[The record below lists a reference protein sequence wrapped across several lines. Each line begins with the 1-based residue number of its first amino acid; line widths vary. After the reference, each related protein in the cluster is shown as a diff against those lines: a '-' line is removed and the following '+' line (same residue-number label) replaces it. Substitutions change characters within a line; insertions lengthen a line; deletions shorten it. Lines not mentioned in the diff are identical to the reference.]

1 MLRTIALLLLLVGTS
16 ATDGSAHARLSEIG
30 KGLSS
35 ALSRIEPADDISNSG
50 RSPLQLDGSFCDYME
65 TQLSCL
71 AVSSANCASTTG
83 CTFESGEC
91 LAYYEFGSLLEDPN
105 LLEINQM
112 GISCGAKS
120 ANQCSADNTCDFDG
134 GCYLD
139 GAYFVFWTL
148 DKCPTTTM
156 ETAIVKYLVAEGI
169 TQAQMQEE
177 ANSHGYTIT
186 PEMQAEMD
194 AQGMASSAHA
204 AAPVMI
210 IISTIVASLVIFA

>member
-1 MLRTIALLLLLVGTS
+1 M
-16 ATDGSAHARLSEIG
+16 
-30 KGLSS
+30 
-35 ALSRIEPADDISNSG
+35 
-50 RSPLQLDGSFCDYME
+50 
-65 TQLSCL
+65 
-71 AVSSANCASTTG
+71 SSANCASTTG
-83 CTFESGEC
+83 CTSESGEC
-91 LAYYEFGSLLEDPN
+91 FADGTQYDYGSLLADPDFI
-105 LLEINQM
+105 EFTQ
-112 GISCGAKS
+112 ISILCDAKS
-120 ANQCSADNTCDFDG
+120 ANQCSADITCDFDG
-134 GCYLD
+134 GCYLHP
-139 GAYFVFWTL
+139 AYFLLWTF

-156 ETAIVKYLVAEGI
+156 GTAIVKLLVAEGI